1 MTGEA
6 SARLVFYSAAAD
18 APPSMIRWAFRA
30 LDTCNQARVVA
41 VAVMLAAE
49 GDRWV
54 ADALEPA
61 VGPLARAPWLRPPS
75 APPRGVYR

>member
-1 MTGEA
+1 MNNQSERRLLFYASSAEA
-6 SARLVFYSAAAD
+6 T
-18 APPSMIRWAFRA
+18 PSMIRWAFRA

-41 VAVMLAAE
+41 VAVMLAMD

-61 VGPLARAPWLRPPS
+61 VGPLARAPWPRPPP
-75 APPRGVYR
+75 APPRGIYR